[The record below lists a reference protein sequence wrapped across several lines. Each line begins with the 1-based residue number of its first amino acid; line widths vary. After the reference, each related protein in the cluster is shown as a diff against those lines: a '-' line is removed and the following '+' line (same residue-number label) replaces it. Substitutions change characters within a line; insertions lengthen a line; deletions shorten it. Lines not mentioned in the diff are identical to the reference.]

1 MPRKSLKGA
10 AVLLLS
16 RAKPEGLY
24 RVNRSGECRQRAASS
39 TRFAPLHCEQR
50 DLIRQSGR
58 QHQAGLP
65 HALQITDLRLAP
77 SMDKVL
83 REQHVSLMS
92 YLSLYQ
98 QLSIEFLSDPEFD
111 HGRARDDAFA
121 LCAHWRHTH
130 GRHVPTEK
138 ISEEFGHWWRRHYT
152 EGLRA
157 AGPTRSYRAFLTHLS
172 NTLDASKR
180 Y

>member
-1 MPRKSLKGA
+1 MIS
-10 AVLLLS
+10 
-16 RAKPEGLY
+16 
-24 RVNRSGECRQRAASS
+24 NRSLDTGSRDPRALRTNTLSEAIS
-39 TRFAPLHCEQR
+39 TGSLAAKR
-50 DLIRQSGR
+50 
-58 QHQAGLP
+58 AGLP
-65 HALQITDLRLAP
+65 HALQITGLRLAP

-83 REQHVSLMS
+83 REQHGSLMS

-172 NTLDASKR
+172 STIDASKR